1 MGYLNAKQ
9 RDELRDDLK
18 KLKYLQ
24 ARGKVRGMDPKPRL
38 AYLRN
43 AQLTGRLMTR
53 YDLPSLGTR
62 ITLVEQVDPKDTAN
76 GRLKAEYALVD
87 VVVEALPGNTT

>member
-9 RDELRDDLK
+9 RDELRDELK
-18 KLKYLQ
+18 SLKYLQ
-24 ARGKVRGMDPKPRL
+24 ARGRVRGMDPKPRL

-62 ITLVEQVDPKDTAN
+62 VTLVEQVDEKDSTS
-76 GRLKAEYALVD
+76 GRLKTEYALID